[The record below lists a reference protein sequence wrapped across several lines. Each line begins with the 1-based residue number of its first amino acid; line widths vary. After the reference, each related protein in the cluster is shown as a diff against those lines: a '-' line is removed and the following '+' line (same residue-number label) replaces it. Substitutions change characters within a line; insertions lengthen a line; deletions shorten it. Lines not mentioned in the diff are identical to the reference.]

1 MAAGIAADLYAACM
15 DCQWPCRMQRFL
27 GFTFP
32 ARSKAEVSSA
42 PLNDTIANGL
52 NRCEPAAFGPM
63 IDLQAAAGLLSR
75 RVADRMTSRLGGN
88 NDPDTV
94 LAGQR

>member
-1 MAAGIAADLYAACM
+1 
-15 DCQWPCRMQRFL
+15 
-27 GFTFP
+27 
-32 ARSKAEVSSA
+32 
-42 PLNDTIANGL
+42 
-52 NRCEPAAFGPM
+52 M